1 MSDELEQTIEEL
13 EAEVLAEL
21 EEASEKP
28 LGKAKDLGLGSDNA
42 GDDVSNASKP
52 APNVAGA
59 MSKESVPGTRNSVGG
74 QDHPAAKGDAASG
87 STTSGGKMSSSVTNT
102 GKGESPSS
110 STAADGSGKE
120 ASAPN
125 NRDDQKVGV
134 AASKQ
139 AKPANDK
146 DIERQEKGEPKVKQ
160 GSSGETAPGEKKKLA
175 AGDEIE
181 VEEGQEELEEAPKMT
196 KAQHIENIA
205 KMKKADIEEMLAAH
219 AQKLEEAENAES
231 EEELARLESAKQEI
245 EEKIANINVKEDVDA
260 LVEGE
265 ELSEEFKE
273 KAATIFE
280 AAVKSKIRGEVER
293 IVDETNTQKDTDMET
308 FKEDMTEKVDTYLN
322 YVVEEWT
329 KENEL
334 AIERGLKGE
343 IAEDFISG
351 LKQLFE
357 DHYIDVPDEK
367 YDVLEAQ
374 SEKIAEL
381 EDRLNEEIQK
391 NVEAKEVKDVLVREQ
406 VISEVSEDLAD
417 TEIEKFT
424 SLVKDVEFSDEESF
438 AEKLNTL
445 KESYFPKVQPSDD
458 NSIDDVDDSTA
469 QDVDTTDTMKKYMS
483 AISRDHKASA

>member
-1 MSDELEQTIEEL
+1 MSELEQTIEEL

-52 APNVAGA
+52 AAKQAGA
-59 MSKESVPGTRNSVGG
+59 ESADSVEGEKAQDLGGAEPEAKVEKGADEDRSDKEIGKKAS
-74 QDHPAAKGDAASG
+74 AAASAV
-87 STTSGGKMSSSVTNT
+87 KDAQN
-102 GKGESPSS
+102 KG
-110 STAADGSGKE
+110 A
-120 ASAPN
+120 
-125 NRDDQKVGV
+125 
-134 AASKQ
+134 KQ
-139 AKPANDK
+139 
-146 DIERQEKGEPKVKQ
+146 EPKVKQ
-160 GSSGETAPGEKKKLA
+160 GSSGEATPGQSDKLA
-175 AGDEIE
+175 ASHEPEGDE
-181 VEEGQEELEEAPKMT
+181 VLEEAPKMT